1 MEFLT
6 AVSKKAETRNIQIVK
21 LQGHI
26 NSSKYQ
32 NNDLGTIAIS
42 IPRYELYN
50 TFTEPELYHN
60 CLYFLFGRDEN
71 KEVVY
76 VGQAKKRNAGESA
89 LTRIREHDE
98 ATNESYHGKWNQ
110 VVIVTN
116 KDDVWTIDDVCALE
130 KAFFI
135 EIGKDNRLNDKT
147 PNYGGDDFERFKTKI
162 EQVKL
167 LITAIGFNIFSE
179 KTNVDNVQ
187 IVTDYTNFSV
197 EDLHNWG
204 SAIPEII
211 TPS

>member
-1 MEFLT
+1 M
-6 AVSKKAETRNIQIVK
+6 AVSKKAETINIDIVK

-42 IPRYELYN
+42 IPRSELCD
-50 TFTEPELYHN
+50 TFTEIELYHN
-60 CLYFLFGRDEN
+60 CLYFLFGQDEN

-89 LTRIREHDE
+89 LKRIKEHDT

-116 KDDVWTIDDVCALE
+116 KDDVCALE

-135 EIGKDNRLNDKT
+135 EIGKDNRLNDKK
-147 PNYGGDDFERFKTKI
+147 PNYGGNDFERFKTKI

-211 TPS
+211 TPTMSL